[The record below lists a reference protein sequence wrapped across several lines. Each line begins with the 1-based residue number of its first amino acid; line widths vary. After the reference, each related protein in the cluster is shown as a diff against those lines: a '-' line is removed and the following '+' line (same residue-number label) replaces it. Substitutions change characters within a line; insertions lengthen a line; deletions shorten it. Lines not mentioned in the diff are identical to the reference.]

1 MAGTFQLSVVTP
13 EREVLAVEAR
23 SVTFPAYDGEMGILA
38 RRAPLLTKLGAGML
52 RVEEASGAKRTL
64 FVAGGFAQMVD
75 DKLTLLTEEAV
86 EPEKLTAESGNAD
99 LAASAKLPNVTDA
112 ENELRE
118 AARLRAFA
126 RLRALARERAGGQ
139 LQH

>member
-13 EREVLAVEAR
+13 EREVLAVQAK
-23 SVTFPAYDGEMGILA
+23 SVSLPAYDGEMGILA
-38 RRAPLLTKLGAGML
+38 HRAPLLAKLGAGML

-86 EPEKLTAESGNAD
+86 EPEKITVEQARASLAEAE
-99 LAASAKLPNVTDA
+99 KLPNGTDG
-112 ENELRE
+112 ENAKRE
-118 AARLRAFA
+118 AALAKA
-126 RLRALARERAGGQ
+126 RALARIARNQ
-139 LQH
+139 DVN